1 MMEHFS
7 IDEWVDFARGIGRKE
22 KSAKMRVHL
31 DQGCTKCSKTL
42 ETWRHIVNFANQER
56 GFEPP
61 AYALQAVKTSFIL
74 HKTFSAK
81 ENKGKKFE
89 IARVLFDSALQ
100 PVTVGVR
107 GTASVVRQMLY
118 RSGTVCIDMRMQP
131 KPGSES
137 MVLMGQVL
145 DSAKPDHGISGIP
158 VRLLCKGDTLSQ
170 SRTNDVGEF
179 DFGVT
184 AADHLQLVFGVAD
197 TRNIVVPVPD
207 GESIRGMVEA

>member
-1 MMEHFS
+1 MEHFS
-7 IDEWVDFARGIGRKE
+7 IDEWIDFARGIDCKE
-22 KSAKMRVHL
+22 KSVKMREHL

-42 ETWRHIVNFANQER
+42 ETWRHIVNFANHER
-56 GFEPP
+56 SFEPP

-89 IARVLFDSALQ
+89 IARLLFDSALQ

-107 GTASVVRQMLY
+107 GTASVVRQLLY
-118 RSGTVCIDMRMQP
+118 RSGSLCIDMRMQP
-131 KPGSES
+131 KPGSQS
-137 MVLMGQVL
+137 MVLIGQVL

-158 VRLLCKGDTLSQ
+158 VSLLCKGDTLSQ

>member
-1 MMEHFS
+1 MEHFS
-7 IDEWVDFARGIGRKE
+7 IDEWIDFARGIDKKE
-22 KSAKMRVHL
+22 KTIEMRTHL
-31 DQGCTKCSKTL
+31 DRGCARCSKTL
-42 ETWRHIVNFANQER
+42 ETWRQIVDFANQQKNC
-56 GFEPP
+56 EPP
-61 AYALQAVKTSFIL
+61 AYALQAVKTSFVL
-74 HKTFSAK
+74 QKTFAAK

-89 IARVLFDSALQ
+89 IARLLFDSAIQ

-107 GTASVVRQMLY
+107 GTASVVRQLLY
-118 RSGTVCIDMRMQP
+118 RSGTLCIDMRMQP

-137 MVLMGQVL
+137 MVLIGQVL
-145 DSAKPDHGISGIP
+145 DSAKPDHGIGGIP

-170 SRTNDVGEF
+170 SRTNEVGEF